1 MLSLLPVR
9 LAIPRFT
16 ARPAR
21 SGPARRIL
29 PVLATA
35 FIAIVA
41 TTPSRATAHAADTL
55 TVTLSAPEG
64 GKVAEGETGH
74 FGLSVSGSTAGGAV
88 TVRYSVSGTAVAGV
102 DYTALPGE
110 VTVAQG
116 DSVARIALSAL
127 EDGILDKGETV
138 VLALTGATG
147 PGTVV
152 VDGTAATATIADHGT
167 VSVSLTPV
175 PDTIDEGSA
184 WSSTVTMSTP
194 VADRVSVRWRT
205 RDGSAR
211 AGQDY
216 VAANAVVSFRPG
228 ETSKPI
234 RVKTLQDDSDEPV
247 EVFYVYLDAP
257 SISTRDVTAKSVR
270 VNADARSAFISCSVS
285 FPSTVT
291 TTFTVVDTV
300 STGTAVGTV
309 AANTTGF
316 AVYTLSGGGGAFSI
330 NSSTGEIS
338 TATTL
343 DADTKS
349 SYSLTVSVLDVCG
362 ASASIDVTIRVKKP
376 NAPPTVTAAA
386 NPTQAGTGQAVSLT
400 ATATDP
406 NGDRMTYQWT
416 QLVGGPRVSINGARS
431 LNASFTA
438 PEPGSERELRFQFTA
453 TDAFLA
459 SGSTT
464 VTVRLNDPPI
474 CDPIPAQSLKPGQY
488 VDVDL
493 AGLCTDEDP
502 GDRLSFSDPTTS
514 DARVA
519 SVGLRGSVLR
529 ITGVARGTATVGGTA
544 TDLLGASDTASGP
557 VTVNTPPTCSAIP
570 EQMLEPGESVDVDLA
585 RLCNDEDPGDRLSFS
600 DPTTS
605 DARVAS
611 VGLRG
616 SMLRITGVARG
627 TATVGGTATDLLGA
641 SATASG
647 PVTVNTPPTCRAI
660 PEQMLEPGE
669 SVDVDLARLCNDEDP
684 GDRLSFSDPTT
695 SDARVAS
702 VGLSGSVLRITGVA
716 RGTATVGGTAT
727 DLLGA
732 SATASGP
739 VTVNTP
745 PTCRAIPEQM
755 LEPGESVDVDL
766 ARLCN
771 DEDPGDRLSFSD
783 PTTSDARVASVGLS
797 GSVLRITGV
806 SRGTAT
812 VTGTATDLLGASA
825 TASGPVT
832 VNTPPT
838 CSAIPAQSLEPGGSV
853 DVDLARLCNDEDP
866 GDRLSFS
873 DPTTSDARVASV
885 GLRGSVLRITG
896 VSRGTATVTGTATDL
911 LGATATTSGR
921 VTVMRRNR
929 APEPVGRI
937 ADAFLELGQNGS
949 VDVSG
954 YFRDPDGDPLTY
966 RAGSSDADV
975 VGVGMSGSRLTYS
988 GDALGEPTVTVTAR
1002 DPGGLSAR
1010 QSFTVTVYEPC
1021 VEPTAR
1027 AGRDRVVR
1035 ELERVTLDGSGS
1047 TSGVS
1052 YSWEQ
1057 VGTGPRVTL
1066 SGVSLASPSFDA
1078 PPVAAD
1084 VVLTFRLTVTD
1095 DCGSDP
1101 DEVAVTIRN
1110 NVGPAPVGTIPAQ
1123 SVARG
1128 DTGSVS
1134 VVGYFRDPEGDA
1146 LTYSAASSDSR
1157 RVSVSVERGRVKYRG
1172 LLPGA
1177 ATVTVTARDRY
1188 GDTGRQSFRVTVADP
1203 NRAPEVVSAIPA
1215 LTVAA
1220 GTSEVVDVSGRFRDP
1235 DGDALTYEAS
1245 SSNTGAATA
1254 RVNGSQVTVAGVSRG
1269 TSQVTVTARDVHEA
1283 SVSQRFE
1290 VTVPNRAPAAVG
1302 TLGAVTVHKGEEV
1315 AVEVAGAFSDPDS
1328 DALTYEASSSNG
1340 AVVAVSA
1347 SGSQVTVSG
1356 VLQGEATV
1364 TVTADDDYGGRAEQE
1379 FRVEVPNRAPA
1390 AVGGLGPVKVYR
1402 GVSATVDAAAGF
1414 SDPDEDVLSY
1424 AVSSSDEGVAT
1435 VSVSGSDVTV
1445 TGVSPGA
1452 ATVTV
1457 TADDGYGGTA
1467 EQSMPVTVQNRGP
1480 LPAGRLSSRELVL
1493 GDTVTVEA
1501 WNVFEDADGDALK
1514 YSVSSTDAGVAA
1526 AVMRDSTAVVIAV
1539 GRGSSEVRVRAT
1551 DPAGLWAEQRF
1562 TVRVRNREPLAVGEI
1577 GPRTVAVGERWTVAL
1592 AAYFRDDDGD
1602 DLAYAASASDPAVAS
1617 ASVDGGELTVIG
1629 VAKGRVEVT
1638 VTADDGHDGTAE
1650 QSFLVTVPNRS
1661 PAAVG
1666 AVPARSVTTGAEGT
1680 VDMAPHFE
1688 DPDGDDL
1695 TYEAASSNEGAVRV
1709 KMSGSEVRFRG
1720 ESRGSAT
1727 VTVRAMD
1734 DGGLW
1739 AEQPFEVTVANAA
1752 PAFSADA
1759 AERAVAENARAGK
1772 AVGAPVVASDADGDA
1787 VTYRIAAG
1795 DGDGRF
1801 EVGLASGQLT
1811 VAPGAVLDYESG
1823 DTVHVVRVVASDGT
1837 LADTLAVTVRL
1848 TDVRVPGAPGR
1859 VWVDSHPRKLNVEWA
1874 APRSNGG
1881 ARITGYDLRWR
1892 EEQAAGA
1899 WAERLAAGSG
1909 QGLEGLEH
1917 ATLYQV
1923 QVRARN
1929 IEGGGEW
1936 SDTLEAWTARPPAF
1950 PADTVERAV
1959 VENAPPGTAVGAP
1972 VTATDPDNH
1981 QMGYEFPD
1989 VPKPT
1994 LFSVVTATGQIEVAE
2009 GAVLDHESEPEH
2021 LLRMTADDGG
2031 HRDTVVVR
2039 IRVTDV
2045 PAPDRPDRPVV
2056 AGGEREIAVTWTA
2069 PANEGP
2075 GITNYDLRYRARE
2088 DTAWTDVVALGT
2100 VLSHTFGGLEQ
2111 GTTYLVQVRAESS
2124 EGAGEWSQPGEGTT
2138 DGVPANRAPAFGADT
2153 FEREVPENSA
2163 LGTPVGD
2170 PVTATDPDGTSPSY
2184 ALVAAG
2190 APFEIDAETGQLTVA
2205 EGAVLDY
2212 ESGDTLFMVTVEAS
2226 DGELAD
2232 TAAVT
2237 IRVTNADDPGR
2248 ITLSAAVARVGV
2260 QLTATLMDQDV
2271 SIERSKVRRWQ
2282 RSDDGASS
2290 WTNITSARTRFYTPV
2305 AADRG
2310 KYLRAVFTYADGLG
2324 PGKRAE
2330 SPVVRVTG
2338 PNVAPAFGAAAV
2350 EREVAENSPPG
2361 TTVGEPVAATDG
2373 NEDDLAYRFVSG
2385 ADERL
2390 FEIDGATGQ
2399 IRVTSGAALDY
2410 ESGDT
2415 LHAVSV
2421 EASDGELADTAD
2433 VTIRVTN
2440 ADDPGKVALS
2450 ADVARVGEQ
2459 LTATLMDQDGSRRP
2473 SVRRTWQ
2480 RSGDGASA
2488 WTDIPGARTRFYT
2501 PVAADEHKYLR
2512 AVFTYADGH
2521 GAGKRAESAAV
2532 AVVGATTQVVSFGAV
2547 AYTAAV
2553 GETADVVVLLSPAA
2567 AVALAIPVTAGDS
2580 THTVAFQPGDSAGT
2594 VVVGTGGLSATD
2606 TVEVRFGSLP
2616 AGVVAGVPAQTRIV
2630 VAAVAGDIAAGDG
2643 SLLSLAVEYAQTV
2656 YTATAG
2662 GPGTEITLRMTPPA
2676 NRRVEVSLTAARDAG
2691 PAAVAREPVV
2701 PGPVVFEPGDSLV
2714 AFTLELPA
2722 SSPPGRLTLAFGEL
2736 PEAVSEGA
2744 DASATVD
2751 IAAADDAGALL
2762 DEAFDVGLAVFG
2774 RAVAEG
2780 ARQAIGGRIDAVMRS
2795 RAGPSDA
2802 NARGSAAEWA
2812 GRAAGVLT
2820 SLTGVPLGASTPAGM
2835 ARRSGPIELPTAGE
2849 AADRLLPRISFATA
2863 LGPQTPQSRPRLGL
2877 WAQGSVQGF
2886 RGEPGDIG
2894 YDGGLRALTVGAD
2907 ARIGASALVGLSFM
2921 RSDGDLDYSHRS
2933 VDGTLSHAMNSIHP
2947 YLFIQPSPRI
2957 GLWAMAGYG
2966 GGDVD
2971 DDASSN
2977 GGTSAATLRML
2988 SGGVKVP
2995 LARRGAF
3002 GLALTGDAFTAGMRA
3017 DNRGREGSA
3026 TRARALIEAS
3036 WAARGLKLAT
3046 QAGARYDGGDADAGA
3061 GAETGASL
3069 AYAGHGFDLA
3079 LNGRLALGSAGHREW
3094 GAGLRLAFDPGT
3106 RGEGFRF
3113 ALSPARGHHRSSI
3126 HGLLEGGRLQPISHA
3141 TAHASQPAQEWRLDA
3156 EAGYALKT
3164 PRTDGALDSYT
3175 RLSAGAHAR
3184 SWSLGSG
3191 YHLSR
3196 SIRLAVEG
3204 SRNHLPGQPP
3214 NLGLRLG
3221 LDFKF

>member
-291 TTFTVVDTV
+291 TIFTVVDTV
-300 STGTAVGTV
+300 STGTEVGTV

-362 ASASIDVTIRVKKP
+362 ASASIDVTIRVVEP
-376 NAPPTVTAAA
+376 NRTPVAHAGDDQEADARNTVTLD
-386 NPTQAGTGQAVSLT
+386 GTGSSDPDGDSLT
-400 ATATDP
+400 YSWTGDLPLNNPNTAT
-406 NGDRMTYQWT
+406 
-416 QLVGGPRVSINGARS
+416 S
-431 LNASFTA
+431 SFTA
-438 PEPGSERELRFQFTA
+438 PTDTVIREYTFTLTVSDGELSDSDDVMVTVEPPNRAPVANAGTDQTVTGGDGVTLDGTGSSDPDGDPLTYRWRGDLTLRNGDTATPSFTA
-453 TDAFLA
+453 PIDTVIREYTFTLTVSDGELSDSDDVMVTVEPPNRAPVANAGTDQ
-459 SGSTT
+459 T
-464 VTVRLNDPPI
+464 VTGGDGVTLDGTGSSDPDGDPLTYRWRGDLTLRNGDTATPSFTAPI
-474 CDPIPAQSLKPGQY
+474 DTVIREYTFTLTVSDGALSDSDDVMVTVEPPNRAPVANAGTDQTVTGGDGVTLDGTGSSDP
-488 VDVDL
+488 D
-493 AGLCTDEDP
+493 
-502 GDRLSFSDPTTS
+502 GDRLTYGWTGDLT
-514 DARVA
+514 
-519 SVGLRGSVLR
+519 LRNGH
-529 ITGVARGTATVGGTA
+529 TATPSFTA
-544 TDLLGASDTASGP
+544 PIDTVTRQYSFTLTVNDGQLSDSDDVM
-557 VTVNTPPTCSAIP
+557 VTVEPP
-570 EQMLEPGESVDVDLA
+570 
-585 RLCNDEDPGDRLSFS
+585 
-600 DPTTS
+600 
-605 DARVAS
+605 
-611 VGLRG
+611 
-616 SMLRITGVARG
+616 
-627 TATVGGTATDLLGA
+627 
-641 SATASG
+641 
-647 PVTVNTPPTCRAI
+647 
-660 PEQMLEPGE
+660 
-669 SVDVDLARLCNDEDP
+669 
-684 GDRLSFSDPTT
+684 
-695 SDARVAS
+695 
-702 VGLSGSVLRITGVA
+702 
-716 RGTATVGGTAT
+716 
-727 DLLGA
+727 
-732 SATASGP
+732 
-739 VTVNTP
+739 
-745 PTCRAIPEQM
+745 
-755 LEPGESVDVDL
+755 
-766 ARLCN
+766 
-771 DEDPGDRLSFSD
+771 
-783 PTTSDARVASVGLS
+783 
-797 GSVLRITGV
+797 
-806 SRGTAT
+806 
-812 VTGTATDLLGASA
+812 
-825 TASGPVT
+825 
-832 VNTPPT
+832 
-838 CSAIPAQSLEPGGSV
+838 
-853 DVDLARLCNDEDP
+853 
-866 GDRLSFS
+866 
-873 DPTTSDARVASV
+873 
-885 GLRGSVLRITG
+885 
-896 VSRGTATVTGTATDL
+896 
-911 LGATATTSGR
+911 
-921 VTVMRRNR
+921 NR

-2232 TAAVT
+2232 MAAVT